1 MSKFLVRQA
10 RFRDAPQ
17 LEALLH
23 EWLKWDTESG
33 RIRSV
38 RRSIKNREF
47 LVAETRSR
55 IVGFIHFVIHED
67 VIDGTPNSFITAF
80 YVDSR
85 HRRRGIGTKLLRKAV
100 FDAAA
105 AVQRKLGNFDNPFQS
120 QRVLRT
126 ARLQTDLGRYRR
138 GLPRAGCQ
146 EVSRGAMNPLRG
158 NRYRCA

>member
-105 AVQRKLGNFDNPFQS
+105 
-120 QRVLRT
+120 
-126 ARLQTDLGRYRR
+126 
-138 GLPRAGCQ
+138 
-146 EVSRGAMNPLRG
+146 RGATEMETSTIHSKAKEFYERHGFKQTLGDIGEVFLELDVRK
-158 NRYRCA
+158 YREAQ